1 VARPAGLG
9 WGSLPLRWGAPPP
22 TCVVQPSRRRG
33 ALTGVGPVSEVNVG
47 RRIREA
53 REALGIT
60 QQEVARRV
68 GMSQR
73 AVSYAEKQQWVKQST
88 LHKYAEALGRPLSH
102 FLRPY
107 DDDVEMTGVSRSE
120 VVQQAFEV
128 ICRDPE
134 FGFGCRPS
142 EQLSLETKRDIVRLY
157 ERCKGISLLPP
168 EVG

>member
-1 VARPAGLG
+1 
-9 WGSLPLRWGAPPP
+9 
-22 TCVVQPSRRRG
+22 
-33 ALTGVGPVSEVNVG
+33 
-47 RRIREA
+47 
-53 REALGIT
+53 
-60 QQEVARRV
+60 
-68 GMSQR
+68 MSQR

>member
-1 VARPAGLG
+1 M
-9 WGSLPLRWGAPPP
+9 
-22 TCVVQPSRRRG
+22 
-33 ALTGVGPVSEVNVG
+33 SEVNVG
-47 RRIREA
+47 RRIRET

-73 AVSYAEKQQWVKQST
+73 AVSYVEKQRWVKQST
-88 LHKYAEALGRPLSH
+88 LQKYAEALAQPLAH

-107 DDDVEMTGVSRSE
+107 DSGTETPGLSRRE
-120 VVQQAFEV
+120 AVQQAFEV

-134 FGFGCRPS
+134 LGFGSRPG
-142 EQLSLETKRDIVRLY
+142 EQLSLEAKRDIVRLY

-168 EVG
+168 EAN